1 MIDLN
6 EINVIDNFFEENI
19 RSDIWQRIGPEAS
32 KWRFKGGNLQNRFWH
47 IDFLENDEYFSLYL
61 KNKICNKIGD
71 YFKKCSVNRIYAN
84 GQTSCQAG
92 TAHPDD
98 GDMTFLYYPN
108 PEWQYG
114 WQGHLM
120 FLNQEDEDE
129 STYDPYRVVRYRPNR
144 AVIFPAKI
152 FHHADAPSR
161 IFDGLRVSL
170 AYKFVFPN
178 ND

>member
-6 EINVIDNFFEENI
+6 KINVIDDFFEENI
-19 RSDIWQRIGPEAS
+19 RSDIWKRIGPEVS
-32 KWRFKGGNLQNRFWH
+32 KWRFKGGNLRNRFWH

-71 YFKKCSVNRIYAN
+71 YFKKCSVSRIYAN

-120 FLNQEDEDE
+120 FLNQEDDDE

-170 AYKFVFPN
+170 AYKFVFPQ
-178 ND
+178 